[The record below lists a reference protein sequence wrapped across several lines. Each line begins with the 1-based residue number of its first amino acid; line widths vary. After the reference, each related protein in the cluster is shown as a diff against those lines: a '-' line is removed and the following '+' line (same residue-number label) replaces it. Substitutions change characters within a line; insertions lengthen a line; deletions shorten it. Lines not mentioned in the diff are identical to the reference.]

1 MRGSTPA
8 QRGSRRARFAGWT
21 LVILAP
27 LALAACSNFANR
39 ANTYTCPA
47 TTMVPDL
54 QSLVTVVPGP
64 NGAAVQSAGRV
75 NQVTAECDREG
86 DSGVVSKVTIEFAG
100 LRTTPAVNQIS
111 LPYFVALA
119 DSTGNILGKQQY
131 TMALSFSPNAQ
142 VTKALDIV
150 TVHIPLK
157 NAQLGNVYTLVVGF
171 QLTQSQLDY
180 NRAHMQ
186 Q

>member
-1 MRGSTPA
+1 MT
-8 QRGSRRARFAGWT
+8 
-21 LVILAP
+21 
-27 LALAACSNFANR
+27 
-39 ANTYTCPA
+39 
-47 TTMVPDL
+47 
-54 QSLVTVVPGP
+54 
-64 NGAAVQSAGRV
+64 
-75 NQVTAECDREG
+75 
-86 DSGVVSKVTIEFAG
+86 
-100 LRTTPAVNQIS
+100 
-111 LPYFVALA
+111 
-119 DSTGNILGKQQY
+119 
-131 TMALSFSPNAQ
+131 LSFSPNAQ

>member
-1 MRGSTPA
+1 MRGSTPP
-8 QRGSRRARFAGWT
+8 QRASRRARFAGWS
-21 LVILAP
+21 LAILAP

-39 ANTYTCPA
+39 ANSYTCPA
-47 TTMVPDL
+47 TTTVPDL
-54 QSLVTVVPGP
+54 QTLVTVVPGP
-64 NGAAVQSAGRV
+64 NGAAIQSSGRI
-75 NQVTAECDREG
+75 NQVTADCDREG
-86 DSGVVSKVTIEFAG
+86 DSGVVSKLTIEFAG
-100 LRTTPAVNQIS
+100 LRTTPAVNQVS

-119 DSTGNILGKQQY
+119 DATGNILGKQQY
-131 TMALSFSPNAQ
+131 TMTLSFSPNAQ

-150 TVHIPLK
+150 TVHVPLK

-180 NRAHMQ
+180 NRAHLQ